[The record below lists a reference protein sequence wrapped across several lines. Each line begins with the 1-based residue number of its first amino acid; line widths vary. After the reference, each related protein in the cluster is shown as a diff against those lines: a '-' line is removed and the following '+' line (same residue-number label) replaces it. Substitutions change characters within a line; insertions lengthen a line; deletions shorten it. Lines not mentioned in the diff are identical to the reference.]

1 MAFTVILDACVLYPY
16 LLRDL
21 LIRVTQTGLYRAK
34 WTDKINEE
42 WIENL
47 LQKRPE
53 LSREKLERT
62 AELMHQAVPDSLV
75 EDFEILMCDL
85 KLPDENDRHVLAA
98 ALKARADMIVT
109 YNVKDFPK
117 DYLWDLEIEVQHP
130 DDFLVCQIDLNQGL
144 VLQAIREQLADLKKP
159 SLSADEYL
167 LALEKRELT
176 KTAARLRELNLQQYL
191 MLSISDSDHTIH

>member
-1 MAFTVILDACVLYPY
+1 M
-16 LLRDL
+16 
-21 LIRVTQTGLYRAK
+21 
-34 WTDKINEE
+34 
-42 WIENL
+42 
-47 LQKRPE
+47 
-53 LSREKLERT
+53 SREKLERT